1 MSTNPYDR
9 NTMGVKVGRESK
21 QGESQLEELAD
32 KISDA
37 RERIAHT
44 EIFSAEDIANSVS
57 HGVGL
62 GAAIVGFVVLMV
74 SAWATGV
81 ALQIV
86 SALVYGLTLVALFAA
101 STIYHS
107 VTQPRVRRALQ
118 VLDHCAVFFLIA
130 GTYTPFALVT
140 LQGTLGWTI
149 MGVIWSLALLGVTIK
164 LFWFG
169 RFEGLSLALY
179 LLMGWTIVFAIK
191 PLWLALEPGGVF
203 LLFGGG
209 LFYTAGV
216 AFFVW
221 ERLFLNHAIWHLF
234 VLGGSVCHF
243 LAILFYVLG

>member
-1 MSTNPYDR
+1 M
-9 NTMGVKVGRESK
+9 
-21 QGESQLEELAD
+21 
-32 KISDA
+32 
-37 RERIAHT
+37 IAHT

-62 GAAIVGFVVLMV
+62 GAALVGFVVLAV
-74 SAWATGV
+74 TAWATG
-81 ALQIV
+81 AGLQIV
-86 SALVYGLTLVALFAA
+86 GALVYGLTLVALFAA
-101 STIYHS
+101 STVYHS
-107 VTQPRVRRALQ
+107 VTHPRVRRALQ
-118 VLDHCAVFFLIA
+118 VVDHCAVFFLIA

-140 LQGTLGWTI
+140 LAGPLGWSLLA
-149 MGVIWSLALLGVTIK
+149 GVWAMALLGVTIK

-169 RFEGLSLALY
+169 RFEGVSLALY

-191 PLWLALEPGGVF
+191 PLWLAMEPAGVA

-209 LFYTAGV
+209 LLYTAGV

-234 VLGGSVCHF
+234 VLGGSVCHY